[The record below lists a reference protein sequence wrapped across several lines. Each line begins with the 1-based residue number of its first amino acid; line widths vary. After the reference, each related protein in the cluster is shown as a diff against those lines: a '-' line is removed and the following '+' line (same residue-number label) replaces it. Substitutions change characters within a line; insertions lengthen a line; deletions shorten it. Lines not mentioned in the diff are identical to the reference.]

1 MPDVVTDLA
10 TLRARIAQYR
20 RNGDQIA
27 LTPTM
32 GALHDGH
39 LDLVALARTQVTSSR
54 STQVTSSR
62 STQAT
67 PSRSTQATPSHSAL
81 ATPSRSTQVVR
92 VVTSIFVNPRQFAPH
107 EDFDRY
113 PRALEAD
120 VAKLAVAAVDLVWA
134 PTPSEMYRPGF
145 ASRIE
150 VEGAAIGLESDVR
163 PHFFGGVATVCTKLF
178 SQVTPDVA
186 VFGEKDYQQLCV
198 IRQVVRDLDLPLE
211 ILGCPTRREAD
222 GLALSSRNAYLSAD
236 ERAIAPTLHI
246 AMQAAAAEVR
256 DGGSIAAATVSASNT
271 ILSAGFRQVDYVA
284 VRDAATLAEVADVS
298 DPTTPPLRILTA
310 AWLGKTRLID
320 NIAVG

>member
-1 MPDVVTDLA
+1 MPPTPHRPSHPQHPEVAAPRGAMPDVVTDLA

-20 RNGDQIA
+20 RDGDRIA

-39 LDLVALARTQVTSSR
+39 LDLVALARTS
-54 STQVTSSR
+54 
-62 STQAT
+62 AT
-67 PSRSTQATPSHSAL
+67 L
-81 ATPSRSTQVVR
+81 SRSTQVVR

-120 VAKLAVAAVDLVWA
+120 VAKLAVAGVDLVWA

-150 VEGAAIGLESDVR
+150 VEGAAVGLESDVR

-178 SQVTPDVA
+178 SQATPDIA

-198 IRQVVRDLDLPLE
+198 IRQVVRDLDLPLD
-211 ILGCPTRREAD
+211 IIGCPTRREPD

-236 ERAIAPTLHI
+236 ERAIAPALHR
-246 AMQAAAAEVR
+246 ALQAAAAEVR
-256 DGGSIAAATVSASNT
+256 DGGSISSATAQARDA
-271 ILSAGFRQVDYVA
+271 IASAGFRQVDYVA
-284 VRDAATLAEVADVS
+284 VRDAATLAEVADRPGS
-298 DPTTPPLRILTA
+298 AAPPLRILAA

>member
-1 MPDVVTDLA
+1 MPPAPHQQPEVATPRAATPEVVTDLA

-20 RNGDQIA
+20 RDGDRIA

-39 LDLVALARTQVTSSR
+39 LDLVALARTSATLSR
-54 STQVTSSR
+54 AA
-62 STQAT
+62 AT
-67 PSRSTQATPSHSAL
+67 
-81 ATPSRSTQVVR
+81 R

-113 PRALEAD
+113 PRALVAD
-120 VAKLAVAAVDLVWA
+120 VAKLAVAGVDLVWA
-134 PTPSEMYRPGF
+134 PGPSEMYRPGF
-145 ASRIE
+145 ASRVE
-150 VEGAAIGLESDVR
+150 VDGAAKGLESDVR

-198 IRQVVRDLDLPLE
+198 IRQIVRDLDLPLE

-236 ERAIAPTLHI
+236 ERAVAPALHR
-246 AMQAAAAEVR
+246 ALQTAAADVR
-256 DGGSIAAATVSASNT
+256 VGGSIAAATATASNA

-298 DPTTPPLRILTA
+298 DPTTPPLRILIA
-310 AWLGKTRLID
+310 AWLGNTRLID